1 MIEKKVKNNMDK
13 ISFIIT
19 KDSFRI
25 DNAVQNNQ
33 SDKADEFSTAP
44 YQTFYRLAFS
54 ARPDFLDA
62 AGSYIFRLAETFT
75 EALAAVPGIE
85 LSREK
90 TELSPDDETIE
101 MLLEGVPFVLGA
113 EYVTKTW
120 IKRQYRRFLEV
131 FRKEIK
137 AYNGKVSL
145 YFAEKNE
152 KLHVPERVF
161 FHLVE
166 NTQGDYPFAFLATY
180 ATKTENG
187 AIRHVPLQYALTEYK
202 GEKRKILD
210 LLSCLN
216 KAAEVSEL
224 IGNFM
229 ESGELFHP
237 LGLTSEEAYCLLKD
251 IPELES
257 VGIRCRIPNWWKKR
271 YDSVAVSVKVGDEKP
286 KLLGL
291 DSVLGMTPSLTVGGV
306 PLNEDEIRQLLGQT
320 EGLSFIKGR
329 WIEVNHAQ
337 LKALLEELKKQRGD
351 ITFLEALR
359 AEISKAS
366 DKNADNGVII
376 TNGKWMKEFLKTLRS
391 PEKIKKEPVP
401 SSFCGELRP
410 YQSSGRSW
418 LMQMNRIGFGACLA
432 DDMGLGKTVQILAF
446 LESMRKEKPDA
457 RVLLVV
463 PASLL
468 GNWKK
473 EGAKF
478 TPEMTV
484 EILYGKRA
492 DTLSEH
498 FKESSAFLTITTYR
512 MACTIQSLY
521 EREWDCIILD
531 EAQAIKNPLT
541 KQTKQLKTLKSRMKI
556 ALTGTPIENDL
567 FNLWSIFDFLNKG
580 LLGSSD
586 EFRKF
591 CRSLQD
597 HPEGYAKLKNMIAPF
612 MLRRV
617 KTDKKIISD
626 LPEKLEQ
633 SDYIELSKKQAV
645 LYRKLLAETEDS
657 LLESTGIQRKGLIL
671 SLLLH
676 LKQICNHPDQ
686 YLGQD
691 EFDPMQ
697 SGKFEMLREI
707 CQTIYEKRERVLVFT
722 QFKEMTGHLDRFL
735 EQIFHCKGGV
745 IHGGVSVNERSE
757 LVSRFQSEEYM
768 PYMVL
773 SVRAGGT
780 GLNLT
785 KANHVIHFD
794 RWWNPSVE
802 NQATDRAFRIGQDK
816 NVMVHKFIC
825 QGTVEEKI
833 DALINSK
840 RELAENVI
848 GSGGESWI
856 TEMSNDELLSML
868 RLEV

>member
-521 EREWDCIILD
+521 ERGRDCIILD